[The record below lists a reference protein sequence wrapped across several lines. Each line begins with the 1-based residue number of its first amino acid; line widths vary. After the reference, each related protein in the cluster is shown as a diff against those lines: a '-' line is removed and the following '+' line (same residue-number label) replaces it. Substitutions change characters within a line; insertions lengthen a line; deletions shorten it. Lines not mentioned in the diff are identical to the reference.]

1 MRGQTSKYFWTF
13 LATVLANEGEIWY
26 NDAMK
31 CIFLY
36 NPHGGRGKIAKKL
49 PYIIKRLRNRY
60 ETVDVY
66 ASKAPGDFT
75 RRVREFA
82 EVYDCI
88 VFSGGDGT
96 FNEILQGV
104 GSMEQPPLLGY
115 IPGGTV
121 NDVAHS
127 LGIPRYSLRRA
138 LNVILDGRV
147 ERLDCM
153 TVNNTHYAM
162 YSVSAGAFTS
172 ASYTTPQKTK
182 RSLGAMAYGLEG
194 VRKNLLFRVFPI
206 RARSQDTEYEGE
218 CVFALAMN
226 GRCVAGL
233 RMNPGGSM
241 CDGSLEGVVIR
252 QKKDPT
258 PINRLR
264 ALLTV
269 AKLFLF
275 GYHFKQNN
283 ISHFPGG
290 TIRFEVPDD
299 VVWNFDGER
308 GVSGSI
314 EVSVLERRIP
324 LLVPKKAKHI

>member
-1 MRGQTSKYFWTF
+1 
-13 LATVLANEGEIWY
+13 
-26 NDAMK
+26 MK

-36 NPHGGRGKIAKKL
+36 NPHGGRGRIAKKL
-49 PYIIKRLRNRY
+49 PYIIKRLHRKY

-66 ASKAPGDFT
+66 ASRAPGDFT
-75 RRVREFA
+75 AKIREIA
-82 EVYDCI
+82 GDYDCV

-96 FNEILQGV
+96 FNEILQGI
-104 GSMEQPPLLGY
+104 GGMEQPPLLGY
-115 IPGGTV
+115 LPGGTV

-127 LGIPRYSLRRA
+127 LGISRNSLRRA
-138 LNVILDGRV
+138 LKVILDGRC

-153 TVNNTHYAM
+153 LVNDAHYAM

-194 VRKNLLFRVFPI
+194 MRKNLLFRVFPI
-206 RARSQDTEYEGE
+206 KARTTTAELSGE

-241 CDGSLEGVVIR
+241 NDGRLEGVVIR
-252 QKKDPT
+252 QKKDPNYF
-258 PINRLR
+258 NRLR

-275 GYHFKQNN
+275 GYRSRQNN
-283 ISHFPGG
+283 IAHFPGEV
-290 TIRFEVPDD
+290 IRFEVPDD

-308 GVSGSI
+308 GISGSI
-314 EVSVLERRIP
+314 EVRVVPNKVP
-324 LLVPKKAKHI
+324 LLVPKNAKRV

>member
-1 MRGQTSKYFWTF
+1 
-13 LATVLANEGEIWY
+13 
-26 NDAMK
+26 MK

-49 PYIIKRLRNRY
+49 PYIIKRLRRKY

-66 ASKAPGDFT
+66 ASRAPGDFT
-75 RRVREFA
+75 AKIRA
-82 EVYDCI
+82 IAGDYDCV

-96 FNEILQGV
+96 FNEILQGI
-104 GSMEQPPLLGY
+104 GGMEQPPLLGY
-115 IPGGTV
+115 LPGGTV

-127 LGIPRYSLRRA
+127 LGISRNSLRRA
-138 LNVILDGRV
+138 LKVILDGRC
-147 ERLDCM
+147 ELLDCM
-153 TVNNTHYAM
+153 LVNGTHYAM

-206 RARSQDTEYEGE
+206 KARTATAELSGE

-241 CDGSLEGVVIR
+241 NDGSLEGVVIR
-252 QKKDPT
+252 QKKNPT
-258 PINRLR
+258 FFNRLR

-275 GYHFKQNN
+275 GYRFRQNN
-283 ISHFPGG
+283 IAHFPGEV
-290 TIRFEVPDD
+290 IRFEVPDD

-308 GVSGSI
+308 GISGSI
-314 EVSVLERRIP
+314 EVRVIPNKVP
-324 LLVPKKAKHI
+324 LLVPKNAKRV